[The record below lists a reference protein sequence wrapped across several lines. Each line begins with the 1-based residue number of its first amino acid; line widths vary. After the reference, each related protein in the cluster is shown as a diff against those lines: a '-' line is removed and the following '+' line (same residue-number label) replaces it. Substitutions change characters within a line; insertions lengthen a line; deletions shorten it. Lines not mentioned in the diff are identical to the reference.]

1 METSSPKK
9 LPTARDAALDL
20 MAAVMGEEKILSDVA
35 PKVLGGMSPAEAAR
49 ANRLA
54 NGVFR
59 NMQRCD
65 RVLGR
70 FVRQLPPDDVMNAL
84 RLATYEMLALG
95 EAPHGVVSTAVNTV
109 RKRSGE
115 AGLGRMANA
124 VLRKV
129 AGSDLV
135 WADLPVPELPKTLR
149 KPLMAAYGGA
159 KLRAIEAV
167 QAGDPPVDLSCQRAV
182 DIPAAVTLPTGS
194 LRLAHQGQVSA
205 LPGFKEGSFWV
216 QDAAAAL
223 PVPLLGDVAG
233 TRVLDMCAAPGGKT
247 MQLAAAGATVTA
259 LDVSKRRIK
268 TVAENL
274 ARTGLV
280 ADLVT
285 ADALEWA
292 PDAPFDAVLLDA
304 PCSATGTL
312 RRNPDL
318 PFAKRALDL
327 EPLLALQAGLFDRAA
342 ALLRPGGRLVFCT
355 CSLLPEE
362 GEAQL
367 ASALSRHP
375 QLALDPIAPGD
386 LPGLH
391 PDWVLDGALRI
402 TPDTWAEHGGIDGF
416 FIARLKRAE

>member
-20 MAAVMGEEKILSDVA
+20 MAAVMGDEKILAEAA
-35 PKVLGGMSPAEAAR
+35 PHVLLHLSPADAAR

-54 NGVFR
+54 NSVFR
-59 NMQRCD
+59 NLQRCD

-70 FVRQLPPDDVMNAL
+70 FVRQLPPEDVMNTL

-129 AGSDLV
+129 ADSGVV

-159 KLRAIEAV
+159 RLRAIEAV
-167 QAGDPPVDLSCQRAV
+167 QAGPPPVDLTCQRSV
-182 DIPAAVTLPTGS
+182 DIPGAVDLPTGS
-194 LRLAHQGQVSA
+194 VRLAHQGQVSA
-205 LPGFKEGSFWV
+205 LPGFSEGDWWV

-223 PVPLLGDVAG
+223 PVPLMGDVG
-233 TRVLDMCAAPGGKT
+233 GQRVLDMCAAPGGKT
-247 MQLAAAGATVTA
+247 LQLAAAGARVTA
-259 LDVSKRRIK
+259 LDVSKRRLK

-274 ARTGLV
+274 ARTGLT
-280 ADLVT
+280 ADMIA
-285 ADALEWA
+285 ADALDWQ
-292 PDAPFDAVLLDA
+292 PDAPFEAVLLDA
-304 PCSATGTL
+304 PCSATGTI

-318 PFAKRALDL
+318 PFAKRNLDL
-327 EPLLALQAGLFDRAA
+327 APLVGLQAALMERAVTFV
-342 ALLRPGGRLVFCT
+342 RPGGRILFCT
-355 CSLLPEE
+355 CSLLPDE

-367 ASALSRHP
+367 AAALARHDM
-375 QLALDPIAPGD
+375 LSVDPIAVTD
-386 LPGLH
+386 LPGLS
-391 PDWVLDGALRI
+391 PAWCQDGALRI
-402 TPDTWAEHGGIDGF
+402 TPDTWAELGGIDGF

>member
-9 LPTARDAALDL
+9 LPTAREAALDL
-20 MAAVMGEEKILSDVA
+20 MVAVMGEEKILSEVA
-35 PKVLGGMSPAEAAR
+35 PKVLGRLPPAEAAR

-59 NMQRCD
+59 NLQRCD

-70 FVRQLPPDDVMNAL
+70 FVRQLPPEDVMNAL

-129 AGSDLV
+129 AASDLL

-167 QAGDPPVDLSCQRAV
+167 QAGDPPVDLSRQRDAEIPGAV
-182 DIPAAVTLPTGS
+182 ALPTGS
-194 LRLAHQGQVSA
+194 LRLTHQGQVSA
-205 LPGFKEGSFWV
+205 LPGFEDGSWWV

-233 TRVLDMCAAPGGKT
+233 ARVLDMCAAPGGKT
-247 MQLAAAGATVTA
+247 MQLAASGAQVTA
-259 LDVSKRRIK
+259 LDVSRRRLK

-280 ADLVT
+280 AEMIA
-285 ADALEWA
+285 ADALEWE
-292 PDAPFDAVLLDA
+292 PDALFDAVLLDA
-304 PCSATGTL
+304 PCSATGTI

-318 PFAKRALDL
+318 PFAKRSLDL
-327 EPLLALQAGLFDRAA
+327 APLVELQSALFDRAA
-342 ALLRPGGRLVFCT
+342 AMVRPGGRLVFCT
-355 CSLLPEE
+355 CSLLPDE

-367 ASALSRHP
+367 QAALARHAV
-375 QLALDPIAPGD
+375 LALDPIGPGD

-391 PDWVLDGALRI
+391 PDWLKDGALRI

>member
-9 LPTARDAALDL
+9 LPTAREAALDL
-20 MAAVMGEEKILSDVA
+20 MAAVMGEEKILSEVA
-35 PKVLGGMSPAEAAR
+35 PKVLGRLSPAEAAR

-59 NMQRCD
+59 NLQRCD

-129 AGSDLV
+129 ADSGLV
-135 WADLPVPELPKTLR
+135 WADLPVQELPKTLR

-167 QAGDPPVDLSCQRAV
+167 QAGDPPVDLTRQRDV
-182 DIPAAVTLPTGS
+182 DIPGAVALPTGS
-194 LRLAHQGQVSA
+194 LRLANQGQVSA
-205 LPGFKEGSFWV
+205 LPGFGDGSWWV

-223 PVPLLGDVAG
+223 PVPLLGNVVGA
-233 TRVLDMCAAPGGKT
+233 RVLDMCAAPGGKT
-247 MQLAAAGATVTA
+247 MQLAAGGAEVTA
-259 LDVSKRRIK
+259 LDVSKRRLK

-274 ARTGLV
+274 ARTGL
-280 ADLVT
+280 AAEMIA
-285 ADALEWA
+285 ADALEWQ
-292 PDAPFDAVLLDA
+292 PEVRFDAVLLDA
-304 PCSATGTL
+304 PCSATGTI

-318 PFAKRALDL
+318 PFAKRSLDL
-327 EPLLALQAGLFDRAA
+327 APLVELQAALFDRAVA
-342 ALLRPGGRLVFCT
+342 MVRPGGRLVFCT
-355 CSLLPEE
+355 CSLLPDE

-367 ASALSRHP
+367 AAALARHTE
-375 QLALDPIAPGD
+375 LSLDPIGPDD

-391 PDWVLDGALRI
+391 TDWVQDGALRI